1 MKIAKVSPIFKGG
14 NNLQAENYRPIS
26 VLPVFSK
33 ILEKIMY
40 NRVYNYFVENK
51 LLFPKQSGFQIN
63 TSTEH
68 AILELVRNIT
78 KSFEKN
84 EYVLGVFIDLKKAF
98 DTVNHEILLHKLK
111 LYGIHGTCLEW
122 FKSCLSNRNQFI
134 VYNVYNNIKKS
145 VYLDILCGVPRNP
158 SCAHCS

>member
-51 LLFPKQSGFQIN
+51 LLFPKQFGFQIN

-78 KSFEKN
+78 KSF
-84 EYVLGVFIDLKKAF
+84 KKKRICVWSF
-98 DTVNHEILLHKLK
+98 HR
-111 LYGIHGTCLEW
+111 
-122 FKSCLSNRNQFI
+122 S
-134 VYNVYNNIKKS
+134 
-145 VYLDILCGVPRNP
+145 
-158 SCAHCS
+158 